1 MNFNE
6 IVSKMA
12 DIVNSTVEFIKI
24 VWAQQNAPEML
35 GAALAA
41 LVLFYRHTSP
51 RDVLTR
57 CGLALMI
64 SGALGNLIDRICFQ
78 YVRDF
83 LHFNFFGYDFP
94 VFNIA
99 DSVLCIGVFLIIVA
113 FMLEERRGGR
123 A

>member
-1 MNFNE
+1 MTFFYV
-6 IVSKMA
+6 ITAV
-12 DIVNSTVEFIKI
+12 
-24 VWAQQNAPEML
+24 
-35 GAALAA
+35 ALAA

-99 DSVLCIGVFLIIVA
+99 DSVLCIGVFLIVVA
-113 FMLEERRGGR
+113 FVLEERRGGR

>member
-1 MNFNE
+1 M
-6 IVSKMA
+6 
-12 DIVNSTVEFIKI
+12 
-24 VWAQQNAPEML
+24 
-35 GAALAA
+35 
-41 LVLFYRHTSP
+41 LFYRHTSP

>member
-1 MNFNE
+1 MRAALGV
-6 IVSKMA
+6 IY
-12 DIVNSTVEFIKI
+12 
-24 VWAQQNAPEML
+24 WARELIWQAAIQLFLGML
-35 GAALAA
+35 VALAA